1 MIRRD
6 YEKKKK
12 MTAFDFRHK
21 KQFAGLDFFGKATVS
36 AERKVV
42 QLVNSN
48 WVYSMYWPKEIDQ
61 EWVNAVNADIN
72 KEMEIARNRL
82 SDLELAKKLVD
93 GLEL

>member
-1 MIRRD
+1 MKLYD
-6 YEKKKK
+6 MGNNE
-12 MTAFDFRHK
+12 MTAYDFRYK
-21 KQFAGLDFFGKATVS
+21 KQFAGLNFFGKAAVS
-36 AERKVV
+36 AERKVA

-48 WVYSMYWPKEIDQ
+48 WVYSMHWPKEINQ

-72 KEMEIARNRL
+72 REMEIARNRL

>member
-1 MIRRD
+1 M
-6 YEKKKK
+6 KK
-12 MTAFDFRHK
+12 MTAFDFRYK
-21 KQFAGLDFFGKATVS
+21 KQFAGFNFFGKADVS
-36 AERKVV
+36 AEHKVAH
-42 QLVNSN
+42 LVNSN
-48 WVYSMYWPKEIDQ
+48 WVYSMHWPKEIDR